1 LFKRVVP
8 KEEPEVKPHNIKPL
22 LELIAR
28 HESRGNYNIVYGG
41 TELDLVN
48 KTVTQIFGVQRDML
62 RRGLHSTAVGRYQII
77 SRTLESLESKLK
89 LTGSELFNEEL
100 QDRMAIELL
109 NRRQLQK
116 FLNGTIT
123 LEQFALNLSKE
134 WASLPKDASN
144 KSYYD
149 GDGLNKALV
158 DYAEVVKV
166 LRSLYNKE

>member
-1 LFKRVVP
+1 
-8 KEEPEVKPHNIKPL
+8 
-22 LELIAR
+22 
-28 HESRGNYNIVYGG
+28 
-41 TELDLVN
+41 
-48 KTVTQIFGVQRDML
+48 
-62 RRGLHSTAVGRYQII
+62 
-77 SRTLESLESKLK
+77 
-89 LTGSELFNEEL
+89 
-100 QDRMAIELL
+100 
-109 NRRQLQK
+109 
-116 FLNGTIT
+116 LNGTIT